1 MSNEVIIWRMNHI
14 LNHYGVKSIKELA
27 ELLDQQD
34 NNGAKYR
41 IQCDLKKL
49 KVLNDLN
56 NYESS

>member
-1 MSNEVIIWRMNHI
+1 MSNRVILWRMNHI
-14 LNHYGVKSIKELA
+14 LNHYHVKSIKELA

-41 IQCDLKKL
+41 IQCDLKRL

>member
-1 MSNEVIIWRMNHI
+1 MSNRVILWRMNHI
-14 LNHYGVKSIKELA
+14 LNH
-27 ELLDQQD
+27 